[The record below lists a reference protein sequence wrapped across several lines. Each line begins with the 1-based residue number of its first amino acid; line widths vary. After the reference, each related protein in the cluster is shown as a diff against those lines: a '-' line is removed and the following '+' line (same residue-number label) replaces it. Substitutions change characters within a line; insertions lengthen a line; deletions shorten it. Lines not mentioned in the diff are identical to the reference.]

1 MKTKDWVKIII
12 AVLTAVAAT
21 LGAIFGL
28 SSCSVT
34 RNYVTDSK
42 YIQRGD
48 TMVTIVT
55 KTTESYV
62 GTRDSK

>member
-1 MKTKDWVKIII
+1 MQTKDWVKIII

-21 LGAIFGL
+21 LE
-28 SSCSVT
+28 SCSVT

-55 KTTESYV
+55 RTTESYV